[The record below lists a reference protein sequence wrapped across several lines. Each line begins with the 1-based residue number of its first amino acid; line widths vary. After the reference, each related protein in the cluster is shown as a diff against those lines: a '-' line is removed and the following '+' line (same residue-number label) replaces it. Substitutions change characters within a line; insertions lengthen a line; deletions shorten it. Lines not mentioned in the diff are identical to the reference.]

1 MNGKW
6 QKAADIVTW
15 LFQHGRMSLVDYR
28 AIRDGLDEI
37 TTLTERDAA
46 LESLWHEFED
56 IPMNP
61 ETECMDAPFLDF
73 PAGTHREDIWHWFD
87 ERHSKGVAH
96 LLYGR
101 RNQPDE
107 RMKCYT
113 VVDSSYDVGLSTY
126 AFWYEEHAKKSIQ
139 DDVQTVKAD
148 LATQGYERIEVLEKT
163 DSTVVY
169 VPDTD
174 IYYEWTICETE
185 IR

>member
-87 ERHSKGVAH
+87 ERHSKGVVY
-96 LLYGR
+96 LLYGTI
-101 RNQPDE
+101 QQ
-107 RMKCYT
+107 
-113 VVDSSYDVGLSTY
+113 YDVTMERY
-126 AFWYEEHAKKSIQ
+126 YKSLC
-139 DDVQTVKAD
+139 DDCGTSDCAYNSAGECRYPQVFH
-148 LATQGYERIEVLEKT
+148 R
-163 DSTVVY
+163 
-169 VPDTD
+169 VP
-174 IYYEWTICETE
+174 IITE
-185 IR
+185 SDGCMNYIRREGDG

>member
-56 IPMNP
+56 IPMNH

-87 ERHSKGVAH
+87 ERHSKGVVY
-96 LLYGR
+96 LLYRTG
-101 RNQPDE
+101 NQSG
-107 RMKCYT
+107 KCYT
-113 VVDSSYDVGLSTY
+113 VVDTSYDVGINVYS
-126 AFWYEEHAKKSIQ
+126 FWRRQDAEQSIK
-139 DDVQTVKAD
+139 DDVQTE
-148 LATQGYERIEVLEKT
+148 LTNLRETGRERIEVQET
-163 DSTVVY
+163 PEGAVVY

-174 IYYEWTICETE
+174 IYYEWTIVETD
-185 IR
+185 IK